1 MSCLRTVARIGLG
14 SSWRWGWRRCS
25 PAPGRCGPSGG
36 FAWFLGLL
44 GLLLA
49 LPGLGNAAT
58 YTSASTPYNPIDSS
72 SHSKVGYNTSPYK
85 FNAAAGCGTAPPTL
99 DDTLSDAIPIGFTF
113 VFGGAGYTS
122 ANIMSNGRLQFGNT
136 TCGSG
141 TTAIG
146 PPQTYPYGFPHAS
159 MNGVMKIFGVDL
171 DHTNLVDVPRYPAAN
186 NKTPCT
192 SDTSCYVSVATL
204 GAAPSRQFVVTW
216 KNVPESVAPKNTSG
230 SFDLQIV
237 LNEDGSFVFQ
247 YGNMV
252 HGGTGTAQVG
262 WQLSTTDYEVL
273 TFGASTEPPPNSA
286 IIFYTPPIA
295 AYQFEEGAWAPGVA
309 GQVTDA
315 SGNGRPGA
323 SLGNAQPTSSGKVCR
338 TLDIPANTSAD
349 TVDAVKTGIDLSSRA
364 LNMLGTGTVAF
375 WFKSNAA
382 WSSGVAAQLLDATA
396 VSGQW
401 FYLSKTASGTLYFEV
416 MDSTGVSRSIETPAQ
431 AFAANTWVHVALAW
445 NFNGAA
451 AANSDGLSLWINGGT
466 PTTASFTSS
475 GTVTTAASVVH
486 LGDNPSGFVGTKG
499 TVNSANGQL
508 DEAQFF
514 NYVVSTVQL
523 GTLVSASR
531 SCTPLVFDHLE
542 LQHASGAG
550 ITCTP
555 TVLTLRACL
564 NATCSSLYTGGL
576 AGTLK
581 TTGAASSAFDGNSG
595 NGAGAAFVIPAGSSS
610 VSKGVQVTTVGST
623 VVGVN
628 SLSITANGSHS
639 CNFGAPSC
647 TLSAV
652 DAGFIVS
659 APNHVSEAVSALTVS
674 AVRKSD
680 NSLACVPA
688 FANISKTVTLNCGYT
703 NPVTGTLPMRVAGS
717 ALNAAGNAAVACDA
731 GGRAVSLSF
740 NASGVATPTLQYADV
755 GQLSVSARYNGSAT
769 TNDTGLVLSGSSAGF
784 TIAPASFGFASIT
797 AAPIRA
803 GSAFAATVSARN
815 SAGTTT
821 PNFGREAVPEGATL
835 GFVKRSPT
843 GNGASNGAFT
853 GNLGGF
859 ASGSATAANLVW
871 SEVGSAD
878 LSATL
883 TSASYLGSGL
893 SAAGSTG
900 SAGAVGP
907 FIPHHF
913 DVAATPACNTVFSYA
928 GQPFVS
934 TVTARNGLSPAGTT
948 VNFDGSSATT
958 PNQASAVTLSE
969 ASLLALGSLTGGSI
983 AASGFTAGVA
993 SASPSYSFTSKT
1005 TAPQILVLRASN
1017 GLGGN
1022 AGISSAGYTEGSMP
1036 LRSGRLRLS
1045 NAFGSAS
1052 AALQVPVVAEYWSG
1066 NSWVLNSADN
1076 CTSLAAGNVVLS
1088 NPRNAAGG
1096 TSSASSSAGATVLA
1110 NGSGLITLTAPTPSG
1125 SSLSLDLALNL
1136 GSSTADLSC
1145 QASHPASVG
1154 AAKPWLRAQN
1164 GSCAASADRDPSAR
1178 ASFGLYSPESRKTV
1192 HARDIF

>member
-1 MSCLRTVARIGLG
+1 MIRILVAAWLVLTLSGL
-14 SSWRWGWRRCS
+14 
-25 PAPGRCGPSGG
+25 AE
-36 FAWFLGLL
+36 
-44 GLLLA
+44 
-49 LPGLGNAAT
+49 AAT
-58 YTSASTPYNPIDSS
+58 YTSASTPYNLIDSS
-72 SHSKVGYNTSPYK
+72 SHSKVGYNTAPYK
-85 FNAAAGCGTAPPTL
+85 FNAAAGCGSAPPTL

-113 VFGGAGYTS
+113 VFGGASYTS

-136 TCGSG
+136 TCGAG
-141 TTAIG
+141 TSAIG
-146 PPQTYPYGFPHAS
+146 PPQTYPYGFPDAG

-192 SDTSCYVSVATL
+192 STASCYVSVATL
-204 GAAPSRQFVVTW
+204 GAAPGRQFVVTW
-216 KNVPESVAPKNTSG
+216 KNVPESVDPKNTSG

-237 LNEDGSFVFQ
+237 LNEDGSFIFQ
-247 YGNMV
+247 YGNLV

-273 TFGASTEPPPNSA
+273 TFGASTEPPSNSA

-295 AYQFEEGAWAPGVA
+295 AYQFEEGAWAPGVT

-315 SGNGRPGA
+315 SGKGRPGS
-323 SLGNAQPTSSGKVCR
+323 SLGNAQPFSSGKVCR
-338 TLDIPANTSAD
+338 AVDIPANTSAA
-349 TVDAVKTGIDLSSRA
+349 TVDAVKTGIDLSSSA

-382 WSSGVAAQLLDATA
+382 WNSGVAAQLLDATA

-416 MDSTGVSRSIETPAQ
+416 MDSTGVSRSVETPAQ

-451 AANSDGLSLWINGGT
+451 AANSDSLSLWINGGT

-508 DEAQFF
+508 DEAQFY
-514 NYVVSTVQL
+514 NYVMSTAQL

-531 SCTPLVFDHLE
+531 TCTALSFDHLE

-564 NATCSSLYTGGL
+564 NAACSSLYTSGV

-581 TTGAASSAFDGNSG
+581 TTGGASSVFDGNSG
-595 NGAGAAFVIPAGSSS
+595 NGTGAAFVIPAGSSS
-610 VSKGVQVTTVGST
+610 VTKGVQVTTVGST

-703 NPVTGTLPMRVAGS
+703 NPVTGTLPLRVAGS
-717 ALNAAGNAAVACDA
+717 ALNAAGNAAAACDA
-731 GGRAVSLSF
+731 GGRAVPLSF

-755 GQLSVSARYNGSAT
+755 GQLSVSARYTGSAA
-769 TNDTGLVLSGSSAGF
+769 TNDTSLVLSGSSAGF
-784 TIAPASFGFASIT
+784 TIAPASFGFSAIT
-797 AAPIRA
+797 AAPLRA

-815 SAGTTT
+815 SAGATT
-821 PNFGREAVPEGATL
+821 PNFGREAAPEGATL

-843 GNGASNGAFT
+843 GSGASNGVF
-853 GNLGGF
+853 
-859 ASGSATAANLVW
+859 SGSLGAFAGGSTTAANLVW

-893 SAAGSTG
+893 TASGSTG
-900 SAGAVGP
+900 AAGAVGP

-913 DVAATPACNTVFSYA
+913 DVAAIPACNAVFSYG

-934 TVTARNGLSPAGTT
+934 SVTARNGLSPAGTT

-958 PNQASAVTLSE
+958 PNQATAVTVGE
-969 ASLLALGSLTGGSI
+969 ANALGLGSLSGGSI
-983 AASGFTAGVA
+983 AASGFVAGVA
-993 SASPSYSFTSKT
+993 STSLSYPFTSKT
-1005 TAPQILVLRASN
+1005 TAPQTLALRASN
-1017 GLGGN
+1017 GLGGTS
-1022 AGISSAGYTEGSMP
+1022 GVSSAGYVEGSMP

-1052 AALQVPVVAEYWSG
+1052 AALQLPVVAEYWSA

-1076 CTSLAAGNVVLS
+1076 CTTLAGSSMVLS
-1088 NPRNAAGG
+1088 NPRNAAGN
-1096 TSSASSSAGATVLA
+1096 SSTASSVAAGVVVLA
-1110 NGSGLITLTAPTPSG
+1110 NGSGLIPLAAPTPAG
-1125 SSLSLDLALNL
+1125 SSLSLDLAVNL
-1136 GSSTADLSC
+1136 GSSATDQSC
-1145 QASHPASVG
+1145 QANHPASSG
-1154 AAKPWLRAQN
+1154 AGKPWLRAQN
-1164 GSCAASADRDPSAR
+1164 GNCTATPDRDPSAR
-1178 ASFGLYSPESRKTV
+1178 ASFGIYSPETRKTV
-1192 HARDIF
+1192 HVREIF